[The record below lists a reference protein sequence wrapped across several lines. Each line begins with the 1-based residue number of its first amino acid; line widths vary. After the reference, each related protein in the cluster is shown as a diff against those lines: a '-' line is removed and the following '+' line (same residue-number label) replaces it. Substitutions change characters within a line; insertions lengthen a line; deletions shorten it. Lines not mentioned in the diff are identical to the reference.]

1 MKILIKYFALNYKKF
16 MKPLTLGRK
25 KMAKIKKKTSRK
37 ATAIARIFLYPS
49 PKNQYSLAW
58 WQYCPY

>member
-25 KMAKIKKKTSRK
+25 KMAKIKKKKPQGKPLR
-37 ATAIARIFLYPS
+37 
-49 PKNQYSLAW
+49 
-58 WQYCPY
+58 